1 MRFVFIQIQHSG
13 VFISLQNIKYNK
25 NFYKKCLQISVFE
38 LKYIKTDIR
47 GVYMKRVLLKL
58 SGEALS
64 NGSGEIYDM
73 SFVDKVA
80 KALKEAKETGIEIG
94 VVIGAGNIW
103 RGRQGA
109 DMDRVDADRMGM
121 LATVIN
127 SICIKDAL
135 RRVGVDAVV
144 MSSVP
149 MAPLTENYSS
159 DVAKKYLS
167 EGKIVV
173 FGCGLGIPFLSTDTA
188 GAVKAAEIEADAMF
202 MAKNVDF
209 IYTDDPRK
217 NPNAKKLE
225 RVKASEVLAM
235 NLKAIDSTAT
245 AFCMSNGM
253 PIHVFGL
260 KDPYDILKALRG
272 ESVGTIVSAE

>member
-1 MRFVFIQIQHSG
+1 
-13 VFISLQNIKYNK
+13 
-25 NFYKKCLQISVFE
+25 
-38 LKYIKTDIR
+38 
-47 GVYMKRVLLKL
+47 MKRVLVKL

-64 NGSGEIYDM
+64 NGSGEIYDVD
-73 SFVDKVA
+73 FVDKVA
-80 KALKEAKETGIEIG
+80 GELKAARDGGLEIAI
-94 VVIGAGNIW
+94 VVGAGNIW
-103 RGRQGA
+103 RGRQGG
-109 DMDRVDADRMGM
+109 DMDRVAADRMGM

-127 SICIKDAL
+127 SICLKDAL
-135 RRVGVDAVV
+135 ERAGVEAVV

-149 MAPLTENYSS
+149 MAPLAENYSS
-159 DVAKKYLS
+159 DIAKKYLE
-167 EGKIVV
+167 EGKIVI

-188 GAVKAAEIEADAMF
+188 GAVKAAEISADAMF
-202 MAKNVDF
+202 MAKNVDY

-235 NLKAIDSTAT
+235 NLKAIDATAT

-260 KDPYDILKALRG
+260 KNPEDISKALKG
-272 ESVGTIVSAE
+272 ESVGTVVTAE